1 MQKRAESTNG
11 YPAFR
16 EARVRRLL
24 TVVDETLAE
33 GGREVSSPNRKV
45 AVAAVFA
52 NPFAGGYAEDLTPL
66 FEISGSLGEPMTRMA
81 VEALGTEAESYGK
94 AALVGTDGEIEH
106 AHALLHTELGLV
118 MRRVLGGGK
127 AIIPCA
133 ASRVG
138 PGAGV
143 DVPVHYRHAA
153 ALNSHYDGIR
163 VEIPDAPRPDEL
175 VMVVA
180 LGSGPRPFARLGH
193 VPTEEVEG
201 EDSYAYAG
209 GMVFGRGDR
218 PSENRK

>member
-1 MQKRAESTNG
+1 MQNRTESVDG
-11 YPAFR
+11 YPTFR
-16 EARVRRLL
+16 EAGVRRLL

-33 GGREVSSPNRKV
+33 GGREVSPVNRKV

-52 NPFAGGYAEDLTPL
+52 NPFAGEYVEDLTPL
-66 FEISGSLGEPMTRMA
+66 FEISGSLGEPMTRLA
-81 VEALGTEAESYGK
+81 VEALGMEAESYGK

-106 AHALLHTELGLV
+106 AHALLHTKLGLV
-118 MRRVLGGGK
+118 MRRVLERGK

-143 DVPVHYRHAA
+143 DVPVHYLDAA

-193 VPTEEVEG
+193 VKKEEIEG
-201 EDSYAYAG
+201 EDSYAFTG
-209 GMVFGRGDR
+209 GIVFGRGGR
-218 PSENRK
+218 PGES

>member
-1 MQKRAESTNG
+1 MQNRAESSDDH
-11 YPAFR
+11 PAFR
-16 EARVRRLL
+16 EAGVRRLL

-33 GGREVSSPNRKV
+33 GGREISPVNRKV

-52 NPFAGGYAEDLTPL
+52 NPFAGEYVEDLTPL
-66 FEISGSLGEPMTRMA
+66 FEISGSLGEQMTRSAM
-81 VEALGTEAESYGK
+81 EMLESEAESYGK

-127 AIIPCA
+127 ALIPCA
-133 ASRVG
+133 AARVG
-138 PGAGV
+138 PGTGV
-143 DVPVHYRHAA
+143 DVPVHYLDAA

-193 VPTEEVEG
+193 VPKEEIEG

-209 GMVFGRGDR
+209 GIVFGHGGR
-218 PSENRK
+218 PGES

>member
-1 MQKRAESTNG
+1 MRKRTENVDG

-16 EARVRRLL
+16 EAGVRRLV
-24 TVVDETLAE
+24 TVVDETFAE
-33 GGREVSSPNRKV
+33 GGREVSPVNRKV
-45 AVAAVFA
+45 AVAAVFP
-52 NPFAGGYAEDLTPL
+52 NPFAGEYVEDLTPL
-66 FEISGSLGEPMTRMA
+66 FEISGSLGEPMTRLA
-81 VEALGTEAESYGK
+81 VEALGAKAESYGK
-94 AALVGTDGEIEH
+94 AALVGTDGEMEH

-118 MRRVLGGGK
+118 MRRVLEGGK
-127 AIIPCA
+127 ALIPCA

-143 DVPVHYRHAA
+143 DVPVHYLDAA

-163 VEIPDAPRPDEL
+163 VEIPDAPRTDEL

-193 VPTEEVEG
+193 VQKEEIEG

-209 GMVFGRGDR
+209 GIVFGRGGR
-218 PSENRK
+218 PGES